1 MSDALPK
8 IRVTD
13 THSRESAPLSAA
25 PAESPLDNAFDDGG
39 HMTPASST
47 RSLSSGNMSQS
58 NTSKDQVS
66 TGTRPSKE
74 QPPADKDEGI
84 AMVESQAPIDPL
96 SQQIFKRTNTQTD
109 VLQKFRSAPEDAA
122 NATTDNAAS
131 PKTSREV
138 NKSDVASLAP
148 SKKKGVSFLSRF
160 IGNKKKDA
168 AFQIADDDAS
178 SVFRPEGMDAE
189 LFSQPI
195 DNFGYSPRH
204 PQPPRYIKIRAK
216 FKKEKE
222 FDRVF
227 LAQELRTKPP
237 GQDEQRP
244 TTSGGSGS
252 GNPPRQ
258 ASDNP
263 VWALEFSKDGKYLA
277 AGGQDKVVRVWA
289 VIANPEERAAH
300 EQFEEVGNWSLDGS
314 GLHLN
319 APVFQK
325 KTFREYKGH
334 ESTILDLSWSKNNFL
349 LSSSMDK
356 TVRLWHISRPD
367 CLCTF
372 KHADFVPSI
381 QFHPKDDR
389 FFLAGSLDT
398 KLRLWSIPDK
408 SVAFWNQ
415 LPEMITAVSFTPDG
429 KTAVAGTLNG
439 LCLFYDTDGLKYQTQ
454 LHVKSNRGKNSKG
467 SKITGI
473 QVMQT
478 TPGAPAGEVKLL
490 VSSND
495 SRIRL
500 YSFRDKGLEIKFRG
514 QENNYSQIRAS
525 FSDDAKYVIC
535 GSEDHKA
542 YIWST
547 GPTEGDNRSQRPVEI
562 FEAHNSIATCAIMAP
577 TKTRQ
582 LLSGSED
589 PVYDLCNP
597 PPVTLV
603 SRTESVS
610 SKPNSE
616 NGSVQGTP
624 KASNFKRA
632 QETPAYI
639 ARSAHADGQII
650 VTADYTGCIKVFR
663 QDCAFVKRKNAHD
676 NWDAGSVFSRKTVG
690 SGKSMGLGIGV
701 RRSNSTKTQSS
712 NRNRRDSTATT
723 DTQPSSDRI
732 LSWRQNI
739 AGSGASSIRNGKTG
753 GGRSASPNRFSIAS
767 ARSSHA
773 RIDNGTPS
781 PLPNHHH
788 HHLHENAAAPAKKR
802 SDPNLRPQTSGGAL
816 GSHSSPQSSQPPLP
830 VPRSQRSSTN
840 PHGDAAREV
849 NGHGNG
855 NSQQENVHPTWKGQ
869 KKQQQQQQP
878 APAPA
883 PHPSASFVSQLSS
896 EADSSVEG
904 EGDAVVC
911 RACGCRKFN
920 AKVSDAGHRLVCAR
934 CGAGATSA

>member
-1 MSDALPK
+1 MTDALPK

-13 THSRESAPLSAA
+13 THSREYAPLSAA
-25 PAESPLDNAFDDGG
+25 PAESPLENGYDEDSRI
-39 HMTPASST
+39 TPASST

-58 NTSKDQVS
+58 NTSKDPTPAGAQS
-66 TGTRPSKE
+66 SKE
-74 QPPADKDEGI
+74 QAQADKDEGI

-109 VLQKFRSAPEDAA
+109 VLQKFRSANEDAT
-122 NATTDNAAS
+122 NASADNSAS
-131 PKTSREV
+131 PKTSREA
-138 NKSDVASLAP
+138 NKSDVVSLAP

-227 LAQELRTKPP
+227 LAQELRTQSLA
-237 GQDEQRP
+237 QDGQRP
-244 TTSGGSGS
+244 TTSGGQGAS
-252 GNPPRQ
+252 PTAPRQ
-258 ASDNP
+258 ATDNP

-289 VIANPEERAAH
+289 VIANPEERVAH
-300 EQFEEVGNWSLDGS
+300 EQAEEVGGGSIDGS

-356 TVRLWHISRPD
+356 TVRLWHISRQD

-454 LHVKSNRGKNSKG
+454 IHVKSNRGKNSKG

-473 QVMQT
+473 QIVQPSPGT
-478 TPGAPAGEVKLL
+478 TAGDAKLL

-547 GPTEGDNRSQRPVEI
+547 GPTEGDNRNQRPVEM

-610 SKPNSE
+610 SRPNSE

-624 KASNFKRA
+624 KASSFKKA

-663 QDCAFVKRKNAHD
+663 QDCAFTKRKNAHD

-690 SGKSMGLGIGV
+690 SGKSMGFSIGV

-723 DTQPSSDRI
+723 DTQPTSDRI

-739 AGSGASSIRNGKTG
+739 AGSGASSIRNGKAG
-753 GGRSASPNRFSIAS
+753 GGRSVSPNRFSIAS

-773 RIDNGTPS
+773 RIDNGTPP
-781 PLPNHHH
+781 PLPPQHHV
-788 HHLHENAAAPAKKR
+788 NDAADAVKKP
-802 SDPNLRPQTSGGAL
+802 SEATLRPQTSGGAL
-816 GSHSSPQSSQPPLP
+816 GSQQQSPASSQASSQPPP
-830 VPRSQRSSTN
+830 VPSLPSRSQRSATN
-840 PHGDAAREV
+840 PQGGAVNGAAAGNSHHAENKNPMWIHGDKSYAYYNAE
-849 NGHGNG
+849 NWK
-855 NSQQENVHPTWKGQ
+855 SQAKRPPMPKN
-869 KKQQQQQQP
+869 
-878 APAPA
+878 
-883 PHPSASFVSQLSS
+883 PSESFVSRLSS
-896 EADSSVEG
+896 EADSSSVEG
-904 EGDAVVC
+904 SVKG
-911 RACGCRKFN
+911 R
-920 AKVSDAGHRLVCAR
+920 
-934 CGAGATSA
+934 

>member
-13 THSRESAPLSAA
+13 THSREYAPLSAA
-25 PAESPLDNAFDDGG
+25 PAESPLENGFDDAG
-39 HMTPASST
+39 HVTPASST

-58 NTSKDQVS
+58 NISKDQGS
-66 TGTRPSKE
+66 TGARPSKE

-109 VLQKFRSAPEDAA
+109 VLQKFRSATEDAT
-122 NATTDNAAS
+122 NATTDNSAS
-131 PKTSREV
+131 PKTFKEA
-138 NKSDVASLAP
+138 NKSDAVSLAP

-168 AFQIADDDAS
+168 AFQIVDDDAS

-227 LAQELRTKPP
+227 LAQELHTKPP
-237 GQDEQRP
+237 GQEKQRP
-244 TTSGGSGS
+244 LTSGGSGS

-300 EQFEEVGNWSLDGS
+300 EQAEEVGNGSIDGS

-454 LHVKSNRGKNSKG
+454 IHVKSNRGKNSKG

-473 QVMQT
+473 QIMQT
-478 TPGAPAGEVKLL
+478 APGATAGEVKLL

-547 GPTEGDNRSQRPVEI
+547 GPTEGDNRNQRPVEM
-562 FEAHNSIATCAIMAP
+562 FEAHSSIATCAIMAP

-639 ARSAHADGQII
+639 ARSVHADGQII

-663 QDCAFVKRKNAHD
+663 QDCAFIKRKNAHD

-690 SGKSMGLGIGV
+690 SGKSMGISIG
-701 RRSNSTKTQSS
+701 SS

-753 GGRSASPNRFSIAS
+753 GGRSASPNRFSIAP
-767 ARSSHA
+767 
-773 RIDNGTPS
+773 T
-781 PLPNHHH
+781 
-788 HHLHENAAAPAKKR
+788 KKR
-802 SDPNLRPQTSGGAL
+802 SDSNLRPQTSGGAL
-816 GSHSSPQSSQPPLP
+816 GSHASPQSPQPPLP
-830 VPRSQRSSTN
+830 VAPRSQRSSTN
-840 PHGDAAREV
+840 SQGDAAREL
-849 NGHGNG
+849 NGH
-855 NSQQENVHPTWKGQ
+855 HHHH
-869 KKQQQQQQP
+869 QQP
-878 APAPA
+878 STPP
-883 PHPSASFVSQLSS
+883 PPLDPSASFVSQLSS

-904 EGDAVVC
+904 EGADAVVVC
-911 RACGCRKFN
+911 RGCGCKKFN
-920 AKVSDAGHRLVCAR
+920 ATTSDAGHRLVCAR

>member
-1 MSDALPK
+1 
-8 IRVTD
+8 
-13 THSRESAPLSAA
+13 
-25 PAESPLDNAFDDGG
+25 
-39 HMTPASST
+39 
-47 RSLSSGNMSQS
+47 
-58 NTSKDQVS
+58 
-66 TGTRPSKE
+66 
-74 QPPADKDEGI
+74 
-84 AMVESQAPIDPL
+84 MVESQAPIDPL
-96 SQQIFKRTNTQTD
+96 SQACRHRHPTLSLPPSNS
-109 VLQKFRSAPEDAA
+109 LQYSKYSSFRSATEDAT
-122 NATTDNAAS
+122 NATTDNSAS
-131 PKTSREV
+131 PKTSKEA
-138 NKSDVASLAP
+138 NKSDAVSLAP

-168 AFQIADDDAS
+168 AFQIVDDDAS

-227 LAQELRTKPP
+227 LAQELHTKPP
-237 GQDEQRP
+237 RQEEQRP
-244 TTSGGSGS
+244 LTSGGSGS

-300 EQFEEVGNWSLDGS
+300 EQAEEVGNGSIDGS

-454 LHVKSNRGKNSKG
+454 IHVKSNRGKNSKG

-473 QVMQT
+473 QIMQT
-478 TPGAPAGEVKLL
+478 TPGATAGEVKLL

-547 GPTEGDNRSQRPVEI
+547 GPTEGDNRNQRPVEM
-562 FEAHNSIATCAIMAP
+562 FEAHSSITTCAIMAP

-582 LLSGSED
+582 LLGGSED

-639 ARSAHADGQII
+639 ARSVHADGQII

-663 QDCAFVKRKNAHD
+663 QDCAFIKRKNAHD
-676 NWDAGSVFSRKTVG
+676 NWDAGS
-690 SGKSMGLGIGV
+690 
-701 RRSNSTKTQSS
+701 SS

-723 DTQPSSDRI
+723 DTQPSSDPAPAASGMAR
-732 LSWRQNI
+732 RA
-739 AGSGASSIRNGKTG
+739 AGEA
-753 GGRSASPNRFSIAS
+753 PLPIAS
-767 ARSSHA
+767 ASRLGDHRTLASTTA
-773 RIDNGTPS
+773 RRRPCRTTCTTAGPQ
-781 PLPNHHH
+781 
-788 HHLHENAAAPAKKR
+788 KKR
-802 SDPNLRPQTSGGAL
+802 SDSNLRPQTSGGAL
-816 GSHSSPQSSQPPLP
+816 NSHASPQSPQPPLP
-830 VPRSQRSSTN
+830 AAPRSQRSSTN
-840 PHGDAAREV
+840 PQGAAAREV
-849 NGHGNG
+849 NGHHHHHHH
-855 NSQQENVHPTWKGQ
+855 QHPST
-869 KKQQQQQQP
+869 P
-878 APAPA
+878 PP
-883 PHPSASFVSQLSS
+883 PLDPSASFVSQLSS
-896 EADSSVEG
+896 EADSSFEG
-904 EGDAVVC
+904 EGADAVVVC
-911 RACGCRKFN
+911 RGCGCKKFN
-920 AKVSDAGHRLVCAR
+920 ATTSDAGHRLVCAR
-934 CGAGATSA
+934 CGAGTTSA